1 MVSRTLF
8 TTQLSSSATPSP
20 ENVPTLAHIF
30 FSLFFFSLTGS
41 FAGSGVL
48 LATGFV
54 HMLLSAEE
62 NLANPCLSEGWRA
75 AYPTWGMLFAVITIV
90 LLQVLDYILSV
101 SLEPNPL
108 DSTSSRALDVFSPEV
123 ANSMRVAPSSTMRV
137 TSSPSAVVAGDD
149 LERGSPS
156 AVSIGESEPSTDCN
170 KHSKCKDHEC
180 NGRSLLPR
188 SAKTAADDDLLSS
201 SPTSPKTLPGS
212 GGITHTNVDGDDI
225 DCNKHPV
232 CKDTECNG
240 RTILPAPETSLKV
253 RAVSGLIMSEVSIC
267 THSIIIGLT
276 LGVTSSS
283 QFTALFIAII
293 FHQLLEGVALGS
305 NASEAGLKT
314 KHILMLAG
322 AYSLTTPTGIAI
334 GIGVRYSLNTNSVP
348 MLMTTGILDAISAG
362 TLIFLALGDH
372 MNALKSQGG
381 WLRVQ
386 RMPIQLACFASFFI
400 GAAVLLTLALWA

>member
-1 MVSRTLF
+1 
-8 TTQLSSSATPSP
+8 
-20 ENVPTLAHIF
+20 
-30 FSLFFFSLTGS
+30 
-41 FAGSGVL
+41 
-48 LATGFV
+48 
-54 HMLLSAEE
+54 MLLSAEE
-62 NLANPCLSEGWRA
+62 NLSNPCLSESWRNT
-75 AYPTWGMLFAVITIV
+75 YPTWGMLFAVITIV

-101 SLEPNPL
+101 ALEPNPL
-108 DSTSSRALDVFSPEV
+108 DATAITATASQSPEVDVFSTV
-123 ANSMRVAPSSTMRV
+123 RVAPT
-137 TSSPSAVVAGDD
+137 TTTPAAATD

-156 AVSIGESEPSTDCN
+156 NVSIGESEPSADCN
-170 KHSKCKDHEC
+170 KHKACKDHEC
-180 NGRSLLPR
+180 KSRSLLPG
-188 SAKTAADDDLLSS
+188 SAKAEAIDDMLSS
-201 SPTSPKTLPGS
+201 PATSPKLSTTGD
-212 GGITHTNVDGDDI
+212 IIHHTNVDGDDI

-232 CKDTECNG
+232 CKDTDCNG
-240 RTILPAPETSLKV
+240 RTILPAPETSLKA

-283 QFTALFIAII
+283 QFTALFVAII

-314 KHILMLAG
+314 KHILMLAA
-322 AYSLTTPTGIAI
+322 AYSLTTPIGIAI

-386 RMPIQLACFASFFI
+386 RISIQLACFASFFI

>member
-1 MVSRTLF
+1 
-8 TTQLSSSATPSP
+8 
-20 ENVPTLAHIF
+20 
-30 FSLFFFSLTGS
+30 
-41 FAGSGVL
+41 
-48 LATGFV
+48 
-54 HMLLSAEE
+54 MLLSAEE
-62 NLANPCLSEGWRA
+62 NLANPCLSEGWRS

-101 SLEPNPL
+101 TLEPNPL
-108 DSTSSRALDVFSPEV
+108 ESTSSRALDVFSPEL
-123 ANSMRVAPSSTMRV
+123 ANSIRIAPVTAMRT
-137 TSSPSAVVAGDD
+137 PSAMALAAGGD

-156 AVSIGESEPSTDCN
+156 AVSLGESEPSTDCN

-180 NGRSLLPR
+180 NGRSLLPG
-188 SAKTAADDDLLSS
+188 SAKTTIADDVVLSS
-201 SPTSPKTLPGS
+201 PPASPKTLAVAGA
-212 GGITHTNVDGDDI
+212 ITHTNIVGDDI

-240 RTILPAPETSLKV
+240 RTILPAPETSLKA

-305 NASEAGLKT
+305 NASEAGLST
-314 KHILMLAG
+314 RHILMLAG
-322 AYSLTTPTGIAI
+322 AYAFTTPTGIAI

-386 RMPIQLACFASFFI
+386 RMSIQLACFASFFI